1 MKKLIFILITLF
13 NFNFAQAQDIIFYIK
28 SAYDKNPKLNAE
40 RQKLKAVKEKINISM
55 SEFLPSITLS
65 GDISSTQS
73 KNRTNKLGESLS
85 DSSIDTETK
94 TFSVD
99 QKIFQGFSGL
109 NSVKKSRLEFE
120 KTKFELKKKEQEVII
135 DAARAYLDLIYNN
148 QNTKFNLSNVDLFE
162 RQVESDSARVQKG
175 EITLTDLAQSESSLA
190 GANAKLIAAE
200 TELLTANAE
209 FERITKAKIPKSPP
223 KPNGFKIDLP
233 LSLSEAVRISEK
245 NNPDLIIA
253 KINYEISKRN
263 VNIEKAK
270 LSPKASLNYSRS
282 ESDDFS
288 TSVDEID
295 EESVKATITWP
306 LVKGGK
312 NYSNIKKSRFEKKQ
326 NNLILQDVENEVKTN
341 TANFW
346 SKYQSSK
353 SILISTAAQLKAA
366 EIANEG
372 ITLEYDS
379 GDARTTLEVIQSR
392 SLLLEARIAHA
403 KSERDY
409 IISQFELLANLGRLS
424 ISIF

>member
-85 DSSIDTETK
+85 DSSINTETK

-190 GANAKLIAAE
+190 GANAKSIAAE

>member
-40 RQKLKAVKEKINISM
+40 RQKLKAVKEKITISM

-85 DSSIDTETK
+85 DSSINTETK

-409 IISQFELLANLGRLS
+409 IISQFERLANLGRLS

>member
-85 DSSIDTETK
+85 DSSINTETK

-282 ESDDFS
+282 ESDDFY

-295 EESVKATITWP
+295 EESVKATIPWP

>member
-85 DSSIDTETK
+85 DSSINTETK

-270 LSPKASLNYSRS
+270 LSPKASLYYSRS

-409 IISQFELLANLGRLS
+409 IISQFELLANLGGLS

>member
-85 DSSIDTETK
+85 DSSINTETK

-409 IISQFELLANLGRLS
+409 IISQFELLANLGGLS

>member
-85 DSSIDTETK
+85 DSSINTETK

-341 TANFW
+341 
-346 SKYQSSK
+346 
-353 SILISTAAQLKAA
+353 
-366 EIANEG
+366 
-372 ITLEYDS
+372 
-379 GDARTTLEVIQSR
+379 
-392 SLLLEARIAHA
+392 
-403 KSERDY
+403 
-409 IISQFELLANLGRLS
+409 
-424 ISIF
+424 

>member
-85 DSSIDTETK
+85 DSSINTETK

-209 FERITKAKIPKSPP
+209 FERITKAKIPKNPP

>member
-85 DSSIDTETK
+85 DSSINTETK